1 MGIQKIWLS
10 VNTIRKFSLPLHY
23 NLRTLHSQFCQERI
37 IREIEVSGTETTR
50 PSCSY
55 NAKDAIYF
63 ILFQIHSQPHTRS
76 DYTREE
82 RGERVSIRLSQVS
95 FSFQCRQVLLLT
107 SINSSRPNYILMIIE
122 KVHLLLF

>member
-1 MGIQKIWLS
+1 MVVSKYNPE
-10 VNTIRKFSLPLHY
+10 VFSPF
-23 NLRTLHSQFCQERI
+23 TLQLEDSPFSISQERI
-37 IREIEVSGTETTR
+37 IREIKVSGTETTR